1 MEATLWDL
9 HRLEMDV
16 ILSRP
21 HARQHCCFSCYNQSC
36 FMYAVKRLVACCM
49 KHVVGDVTSRLR
61 TSFSITDAW
70 NSVTGNSVSSGVEII
85 CFTFSADVLQTR
97 NGRPAANGHGNGI
110 SN

>member
-1 MEATLWDL
+1 MA
-9 HRLEMDV
+9 M
-16 ILSRP
+16 
-21 HARQHCCFSCYNQSC
+21 
-36 FMYAVKRLVACCM
+36 KRLVACCM

-61 TSFSITDAW
+61 MSFSITDAW
-70 NSVTGNSVSSGVEII
+70 SVTGNSVSSGVEII